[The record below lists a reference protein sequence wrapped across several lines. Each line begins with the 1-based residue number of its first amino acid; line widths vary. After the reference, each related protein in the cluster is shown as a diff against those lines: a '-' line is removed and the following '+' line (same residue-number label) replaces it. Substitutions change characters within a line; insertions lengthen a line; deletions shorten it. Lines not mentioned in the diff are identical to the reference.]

1 MAPRRASAPLAR
13 ASSVEMG
20 ASWWVEGQRLG
31 GVGSVAAAVDHV
43 FVRAKEKSKTVSGG
57 EGRGRLGPKEEVED
71 VGEKGNGWRT
81 RAPGGKVGSAER
93 RVGGGVSLGRGRAI
107 PPLSWARGGKK
118 KGQAE
123 GQLVCSS
130 NGLDFLGVID
140 QRPREMLRVHSLK
153 AALGEIGR
161 EVSLEAWRG
170 SWASGIGDHSRF
182 GDPAPCL
189 VVFSSRA
196 WEHGVGVWKG
206 MVGLVILFYFFR
218 VKRLSRENVRP
229 GDGK

>member
-93 RVGGGVSLGRGRAI
+93 RVGGGQ
-107 PPLSWARGGKK
+107 PWTGK
-118 KGQAE
+118 GH
-123 GQLVCSS
+123 
-130 NGLDFLGVID
+130 
-140 QRPREMLRVHSLK
+140 P
-153 AALGEIGR
+153 AAKLGERRKKERTGR
-161 EVSLEAWRG
+161 
-170 SWASGIGDHSRF
+170 
-182 GDPAPCL
+182 
-189 VVFSSRA
+189 RA
-196 WEHGVGVWKG
+196 VGV
-206 MVGLVILFYFFR
+206 LI
-218 VKRLSRENVRP
+218 
-229 GDGK
+229 